1 METFKIHIWIYMYVS
16 THILES
22 PSQKC
27 FQFYIIVTCAQIQ
40 MIQSPDPDKT
50 N

>member
-27 FQFYIIVTCAQIQ
+27 FLVLYNCDVR
-40 MIQSPDPDKT
+40 T
-50 N
+50 NSNDSEP

>member
-22 PSQKC
+22 ELTKNMLSAKSQ
-27 FQFYIIVTCAQIQ
+27 
-40 MIQSPDPDKT
+40 
-50 N
+50 